1 MSPKIPAVVEPVE
14 LAEND
19 SSKHAP
25 KKSREKFR
33 ERGEGGLFQ
42 RAGSAVWYAQI
53 YRDGKPIR
61 QSTRTENK
69 QEAIAFLQAMQDK
82 VRQGMPTAAELGKFT
97 YADLRA
103 LLLGDY
109 RRQGNRSLQTMA
121 DGEETIW
128 GLGYLDEFFGF
139 PAKPWPL
146 TKINGRAAAAFR
158 DARRADV
165 RAKAKKAGNEVN
177 EFTGNAVV
185 NRSLALLRRMLQLA
199 HEDDGVNGINL
210 PTVPVIKK
218 FPEPPARD
226 GFITEKQF
234 PILLANVAT
243 KFQPLIQF
251 LFDTGVRIG
260 EATQIEWKQ
269 IDLATRVVSLKSTQT
284 KNKTSRRVPL
294 SPAMVTYLNAV
305 PSADRHGLVFDAD
318 GLRIEWERATKAAGF
333 EGLLVHDL
341 RRSAV
346 REMVRS
352 GVPEKNVMQISGHKT
367 RAVFDRYDIG
377 SEDDIQEAMRLRMLK
392 RNNDTAVAPPQQ
404 AITRAARKA
413 LPAESHA
420 K

>member
-1 MSPKIPAVVEPVE
+1 MIPPVE
-14 LAEND
+14 SAIEQ
-19 SSKHAP
+19 SKNAP
-25 KKSREKFR
+25 KKPRDKFR

-42 RAGSAVWYAQI
+42 REGSDIWYAQI
-53 YRDGKPIR
+53 YRDGRPIR
-61 QSTRTENK
+61 QSTRTSNK

-82 VRQGMPTAAELGKFT
+82 VRQNLPTSAELGKFT
-97 YADLRA
+97 YADIRA
-103 LLLGDY
+103 LLLSDY
-109 RRQGNRSLQTMA
+109 RRQNNRSLQTTS

-128 GLGYLDEFFGF
+128 GLKYLDEFFGY

-146 TKINGRAAAAFR
+146 TKITGRAAASFR
-158 DARRADV
+158 DARRNDV
-165 RAKAKKAGNEVN
+165 RRKVAKAGNEVG
-177 EFTGNAVV
+177 EFTGNAIT
-185 NRSLALLRRMLQLA
+185 NRSLALLGRMLQLA
-199 HEDDGVNGINL
+199 HEDDGVGGINL

-226 GFITEKQF
+226 GFITERQF
-234 PILLANVAT
+234 PILLSNVAA
-243 KFQPLIQF
+243 KFQPLVQF

-260 EATQIEWKQ
+260 EAKQIDWKQ

-294 SPAMVTYLNAV
+294 SPAMVAYLNAV
-305 PSADRHGLVFDAD
+305 PNADRHGLVFDAD
-318 GLRIEWERATKAAGF
+318 GLRTEWERATTAAGL

-377 SEDDIQEAMRLRMLK
+377 SEDDLAEAMRLRMLK
-392 RNNDTAVAPPQQ
+392 RTNDTAVAPPQQ
-404 AITRAARKA
+404 AITRTTRKA
-413 LPAESHA
+413 LPVKSQA